1 MDNSDNWL
9 DWVKLEDELEED
21 DIRAKIKH
29 KQKSHNKKEWD
40 KINEKLHKNHQTKFV
55 KNKRRKSRNSDNS

>member
-40 KINEKLHKNHQTKFV
+40 KINEKLHKNHF
-55 KNKRRKSRNSDNS
+55 SSSF